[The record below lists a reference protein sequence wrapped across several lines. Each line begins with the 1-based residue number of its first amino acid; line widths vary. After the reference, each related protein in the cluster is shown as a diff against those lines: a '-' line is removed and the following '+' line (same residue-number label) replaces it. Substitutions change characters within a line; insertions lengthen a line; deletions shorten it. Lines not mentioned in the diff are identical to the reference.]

1 MSMGLNGLSQEIVT
15 DKYTAPGE
23 KVWGEVARRVSH
35 NIALAEG
42 GEYEK
47 WSKYFFDII
56 NGMDFIPGGRI
67 LFGAGRA
74 NQSLLNCFALQF
86 EDNVESLGRGL
97 RDVYLISCQGGGI
110 GMNYSKIR
118 PKGDP
123 IQNINFSAPGV
134 VSEIRKI
141 NVIGEE
147 VKGGK
152 NRRTALLAV
161 LNIDHPDI
169 LDFLHAKL
177 DLSQLNNFN
186 ISIGITNDFLK
197 AVQKNK
203 EWYFRFNNKNYNVY
217 NVDRVPQGGDK
228 ETIQVVALNKE
239 DAIGRATYGSKN
251 YSTDKFMNAR
261 RIKYMAKSLWNR
273 IMENAWRCG
282 DPGLFNL
289 DMVNKHTTVSYFER
303 LDQPN
308 PCGEIPLPH
317 GGSCCLGS
325 INLNNMYNPR
335 TNDVNWSKLSRTI
348 KTAVRFLDDVL
359 SINNYPISFTKEV
372 SSRSRRIGLGVM
384 GLHYLLIKK
393 KYKYGSEAC
402 QEFLER
408 LFTKIRNEAY
418 IASIELA
425 EEKGV
430 FPAFDAEA
438 YIQEEYIKLLPSRI
452 IRRINNVGIRNA
464 TLLTIPPT
472 GTTSMVVGVSSG
484 IEPIFAPVYKRSYRD
499 PEDPSVWK
507 SSIVVDRLFK
517 ELYESGQDV
526 SHIVGAH
533 QVTPEE
539 HLQVQATVQQFL
551 DSSIS
556 KTINVPEDI
565 NVKHLSD
572 IIFEF
577 IHSLKGITIYR
588 TNSRG
593 EEPLKPI
600 KIKDENHLRAL
611 LKKANENGSNSID
624 ACRNGS
630 CEL

>member
-1 MSMGLNGLSQEIVT
+1 MELRGLSRDVFM
-15 DKYTAPGE
+15 DKYAAPGE
-23 KVWGEVARRVSH
+23 KEWCELSKRVSH

-42 GEYEK
+42 GNYNK
-47 WSKYFFDII
+47 WVDPFFDII
-56 NGMDFIPGGRI
+56 NNMDFIPGGRI

-74 NQSLLNCFALQF
+74 NQSLLNCFSLQF

-110 GMNYSKIR
+110 GINFSKIR

-123 IQNINFSAPGV
+123 IQNIPFSAPGV

-161 LNIDHPDI
+161 LNADHPDI

-186 ISIGITNDFLK
+186 ISIGITNEFLK
-197 AVQKNK
+197 SVQKNK
-203 EWYFRFNNKNYNVY
+203 EWRFKFNNKDYNVY
-217 NVDRVPQGGDK
+217 SVDKIPFGDK
-228 ETIQVVALNKE
+228 KKEVVQVVALNEE
-239 DAIGRATYGSKN
+239 DAIGRARYACKDN
-251 YSTDKFMNAR
+251 AADDFKNAR
-261 RIKYMAKSLWNR
+261 IAKYMAKDLWNR
-273 IMENAWRCG
+273 IIENSWRCG

-289 DMVNKHTTVSYFER
+289 DLVNTHTTVSYFER
-303 LDQPN
+303 LDQCN
-308 PCGEIPLPH
+308 PCGEIPLPPY
-317 GGSCCLGS
+317 GSCCLGS
-325 INLNNMYNPR
+325 INLNNMFNPR

-348 KTAVRFLDDVL
+348 KMAVRFLDDVL
-359 SINNYPISFTKEV
+359 SINNYPISLTKEV

-393 KYKYGSEAC
+393 KYRYGDDKC

-408 LFTKIRNEAY
+408 LFMKIRNEAY
-418 IASIELA
+418 IASTELA

-430 FPAFDAEA
+430 FPAFDVEA
-438 YIQEEYIKLLPSRI
+438 YLKEEFIKHLPSRVT
-452 IRRINNVGIRNA
+452 RRIKKCGIRNA

-472 GTTSMVVGVSSG
+472 GTTSIVVGVSSG

-499 PEDPSVWK
+499 PEDASVWR
-507 SSIVVDRLFK
+507 SSIVVDKLFK
-517 ELYESGQDV
+517 ELYENGQDV
-526 SHIVGAH
+526 SHIIGAH
-533 QVTPEE
+533 DVTPEE

-556 KTINVPEDI
+556 KTINVPEKI
-565 NVKHLSD
+565 STKHLSD
-572 IIFEF
+572 IVFEF
-577 IHSLKGITIYR
+577 ILGLKGVTIYR

-593 EEPLKPI
+593 QEPLIPI
-600 KIKDENHLRAL
+600 KIKDDSHMQRL

-624 ACRNGS
+624 TCKSGS